1 MKKDI
6 LRFDTQQR
14 KYSSNAIQGTYVDEY
29 GQIHTDVIITIN
41 NLSKNDGDILSK
53 EIVDKLNHIIT
64 LNQEYPF

>member
-1 MKKDI
+1 VKKDI